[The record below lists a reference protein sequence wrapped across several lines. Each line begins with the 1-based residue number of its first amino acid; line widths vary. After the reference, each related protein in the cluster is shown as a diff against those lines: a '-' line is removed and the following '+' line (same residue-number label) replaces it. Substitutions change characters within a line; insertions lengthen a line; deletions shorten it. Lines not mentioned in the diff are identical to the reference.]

1 MRAIVMRNPGHV
13 SIEERPDP
21 VCGFDEVLMQT
32 EAVSICST
40 DVSYFKGHLHPE
52 RWPIIPGHEYVGRV
66 IEVGPRVDERIR
78 VGDRLVYWGQTDFG
92 GLAERRTLRPL
103 LAGATSETS
112 WYTHRN
118 FHDADQ
124 AAAVLVP
131 DSMDSLVATLTEPL
145 TSVLRSLLVNPPRP
159 GDTCV
164 VLGCGP
170 SGLLAVQVLCR
181 YLGAAEVIVIDKDQ
195 SRIDTAMRLGAA
207 RGFNMTAQQDDLEA
221 LVRAHED
228 ACADYAFDALP
239 HVETEQGSADVRKL
253 AMSLVRPGGSYVIYG
268 ASETAQQIHTWMILA
283 KGLQLKATPFDV
295 RSFPM
300 ARSAHVMRIALSL
313 IKEGI
318 IDTGPLV
325 SAVVAADDEAAV
337 AAAFADY
344 GKHGSLKTSFV
355 YKEAPLPRPAHPVPI
370 AQGVPA

>member
-1 MRAIVMRNPGHV
+1 MRAVVMHNPGLV
-13 SIEERPDP
+13 SIEEYPEP
-21 VCGFDEVLMQT
+21 ICGVDEVLMQT

-40 DVSYFKGHLHPE
+40 DVSYFRGHLYPE

-66 IEVGPRVDERIR
+66 IEVGSRADERIR

-92 GLAERRTLRPL
+92 GLAERRAIRPL
-103 LAGATSETS
+103 LAGASGETS

-118 FHDADQ
+118 FYDADQ

-131 DSMDSLVATLTEPL
+131 PTMPSGIATMAEPL

-164 VLGCGP
+164 VMGCGP
-170 SGLLAVQVLCR
+170 SGLLAVQVLGR
-181 YLGAAEVIVIDKDQ
+181 YMGVGEIVVIDKDP
-195 SRIDTAMRLGAA
+195 RRLETALKLGAT
-207 RGFNMTAQQDDLEA
+207 RSFDVIAQQAEIEA
-221 LVRAHED
+221 FIRDHHD
-228 ACADYAFDALP
+228 AYADYAFDALP
-239 HVETEQGSADVRKL
+239 HVEAASGAADVRKL
-253 AMSLVRPGGSYVIYG
+253 GMSLVRPGGAYVIYG

-300 ARSAHVMRIALSL
+300 SRSAHVARIALSL

-318 IDTGPLV
+318 IDVEPLI
-325 SAVVAADDEAAV
+325 SQVVPADDEAAV
-337 AAAFADY
+337 LAAFAEY
-344 GKHGSLKTSFV
+344 GKDGALKTSFA
-355 YKEAPLPRPAHPVPI
+355 YGTAAQPLSVQPAAA